1 MCCLSWCHLLLSLSL
16 SLCVCV
22 FVCEC
27 VALQPLSAQRW
38 QRESEREHPQV
49 PLPCN
54 VAALSPAVSICSPS
68 LSLLSRAVSA
78 SPSLSLSMSFSR
90 APSAQSSSEQPE
102 RGRESA
108 ALLSPR
114 SLSSPRASQL
124 HSIALSTSVFVSLS
138 PCLPVSLCTLQFPPL
153 SLLCVRLSVR
163 LLLRRRRWLAV
174 TPRN

>member
-1 MCCLSWCHLLLSLSL
+1 MLPKLVPSASLSL
-16 SLCVCV
+16 SACVCECV

-54 VAALSPAVSICSPS
+54 AAALSPAVSICSPS
-68 LSLLSRAVSA
+68 LSVSSLAQYPHRPLSIYMCP
-78 SPSLSLSMSFSR
+78 SP

-108 ALLSPR
+108 ALLAPSPR

-138 PCLPVSLCTLQFPPL
+138 PCLPVSLCTLQFPPCA
-153 SLLCVRLSVR
+153 SLCSSPCGTASGW
-163 LLLRRRRWLAV
+163 RRV